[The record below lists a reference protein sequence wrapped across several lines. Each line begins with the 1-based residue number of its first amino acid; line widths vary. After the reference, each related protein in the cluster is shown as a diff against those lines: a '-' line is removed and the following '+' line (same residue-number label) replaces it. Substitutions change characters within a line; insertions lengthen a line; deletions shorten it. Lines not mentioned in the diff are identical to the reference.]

1 MTTALP
7 YAVTE
12 AVGLPE
18 TQLPDSLLERLPRSV
33 APAPWEAHCQ
43 VVSWLHP
50 VDEAALEAFPAAI
63 RPDAAGYVA
72 WALVQYSATPVGPYS
87 EIAATLLSHSPDG
100 HGHIPFI
107 VVDSLSSIVGGRG
120 NWLLPKALARFDW
133 AADGRSVD
141 VSPEVPALP
150 AWSISVSYEPLG
162 DAMDTSVPNHV
173 QQVATDGSVH
183 RFSGEMTGS
192 LFAATVNVEG
202 RADGPL
208 STLLAP
214 GRYDGTVISRC
225 RFDVGPLAD

>member
-1 MTTALP
+1 MTTTLP
-7 YAVTE
+7 YSVTE

-18 TQLPDSLLERLPRSV
+18 THLPDSLLERLPHSV
-33 APAPWEAHCQ
+33 APAPWEARCQ
-43 VVSWLHP
+43 VVSWLHA
-50 VDEAALEAFPAAI
+50 VDEAALEAFPEAI

-87 EIAATLLSHSPDG
+87 EIAATLLADSPEG

-120 NWLLPKALARFDW
+120 NWLLPKALARFAWTD
-133 AADGRSVD
+133 DGRSVS
-141 VSPEVPALP
+141 VEPAAPETP
-150 AWSISVSYEPLG
+150 AWSISVTYEPLG
-162 DAMDTSVPNHV
+162 DAMETSVPNHL

-183 RFSGEMTGS
+183 KFSGEMTGS

-202 RADGPL
+202 HADGPL
-208 STLLAP
+208 ASLLVP

-225 RFDVGPLAD
+225 TFDVGPLAD

>member
-7 YAVTE
+7 YAVTD

-18 TQLPDSLLERLPRSV
+18 TRLPDDLLQRLPGTV
-33 APAPWEAHCQ
+33 AAAPWEARCQ
-43 VVSWLHP
+43 VVSWLHAI
-50 VDEAALEAFPAAI
+50 DEAALTTIPEPI
-63 RPDAAGYVA
+63 RPATAGYVA
-72 WALVQYSATPVGPYS
+72 WALVQYAATPVGPYN
-87 EIAATLLSHSPDG
+87 EIAATLLADDPAG

-133 AADGRSVD
+133 SEDGRSVA
-141 VSPEVPALP
+141 VVPESPITP

-162 DAMDTSVPNHV
+162 DAMDSSVPNRL

-183 RFSGEMTGS
+183 TFSGEMTGS
-192 LFAATVNVEG
+192 LFAATITVDG
-202 RADGPL
+202 HADGPL
-208 STLLAP
+208 AALFAP

-225 RFDVGPLAD
+225 RFDVGPLDD